1 MTIAQLCLLVARL
14 LPFATAWIGTAGAV
28 GLSDNR
34 DPRGWASR
42 QSGWRARAMA
52 AQTNGFEALPLLIAG
67 LLVASQR
74 EAAQATVDA
83 LALGF
88 VGLRLVYVGLYL
100 ADLATLRSVVWTG
113 SVLCA
118 VAMFFVGR

>member
-1 MTIAQLCLLVARL
+1 MTIAQLCLLVAVL
-14 LPFATAWIGTAGAV
+14 LPLATAWIGKAGAF

-34 DPRGWASR
+34 EPRGWASR

-52 AQTNGFEALPLLIAG
+52 AQANGFEALPLLLAG
-67 LLVASQR
+67 LLVAWQH

-83 LALGF
+83 LALAF
-88 VGLRLVYVGLYL
+88 VGLRIVYIGLYL
-100 ADLATLRSVVWTG
+100 ADLATLRSVVWAG
-113 SVLCA
+113 SVACA

>member
-1 MTIAQLCLLVARL
+1 MTIAQLCLLAAVL
-14 LPFATAWIGTAGAV
+14 LPFATAWIGKAGAF
-28 GLSDNR
+28 GLSDNH
-34 DPRGWASR
+34 DPRGWSSH

-52 AQTNGFEALPLLIAG
+52 AQTNGFEALPLLLAG
-67 LLVASQR
+67 LLVAWQR
-74 EAAQATVDA
+74 EAAQSTVDA

-88 VGLRLVYVGLYL
+88 VGLRLVYIGLYL

-118 VAMFFVGR
+118 VAMFFAGR